1 LTTESNRWSPMA
13 ASSEV
18 SSVTSP
24 VSQVTPSGSGRA
36 ALLLPRFSTNT
47 DIPLSTER
55 RTQDVLIVPVP
66 PM

>member
-1 LTTESNRWSPMA
+1 MA
-13 ASSEV
+13 ARREA

-24 VSQVTPSGSGRA
+24 VSQVTPSGMSRA

-55 RTQDVLIVPVP
+55 RTQDALIVPVP

>member
-1 LTTESNRWSPMA
+1 MA
-13 ASSEV
+13 ARREA

-24 VSQVTPSGSGRA
+24 VSQVTPSGMSRA
-36 ALLLPRFSTNT
+36 ALLLPRFSTET

-55 RTQDVLIVPVP
+55 RTQDALIVPVP